1 MNFEYSQQP
10 INIRTAL
17 IAIISGILIGF
28 ILIAAFGYNPI
39 DVFST
44 LLNGAFG
51 SGKNIA
57 TSLRW
62 ATPLMFTGVAA
73 AMSFRGG
80 MFNFGIDGQL
90 YFGSLAGTIVGLTF
104 PQLPAYLLIPL
115 MMIAS
120 MVFGGLWALI
130 PALIRT
136 RLNGSEV
143 VPALMLNYVAI
154 HLTDYI
160 VHYHFL
166 ASGTHGDSLKTDRV
180 AEQALFSPLV
190 RGYQITAAVFIGL
203 FVVLLFWWIM
213 RKTKLGYSISLT
225 GISPE
230 FARYGGVDVDRIRI
244 LVMVLSGALAG
255 LGGLVEIISMRWRF
269 ESGFAPSFGQDGI
282 LAALL
287 GNSSPLGTLIGTIF
301 MGALKSGSLAV
312 ERYTDVSR
320 TLATIIQ
327 GVITC
332 FVSARLISKYI
343 GLDTLT
349 YKWNTWRQAK
359 KAGSSGV

>member
-1 MNFEYSQQP
+1 MNFEYSQLP
-10 INIRTAL
+10 INLRTAL
-17 IAIISGILIGF
+17 IAIISGIVIGF
-28 ILIAAFGYNPI
+28 ILIGAFGYNPLV
-39 DVFST
+39 VFGT
-44 LLNGAFG
+44 LLHGAFG
-51 SGKNIA
+51 TGIA

-73 AMSFRGG
+73 AISFRGG

-104 PQLPAYLLIPL
+104 TQLPAYFLVPL
-115 MMIAS
+115 MMFVS
-120 MVFGGLWALI
+120 MAFGALWALI

-136 RLNGSEV
+136 RLGGSEV

-166 ASGTHGDSLKTDRV
+166 AGGTHGDSLKTDRV
-180 AEQALFSPLV
+180 AQQVLFSPMV
-190 RGYQITAAVFIGL
+190 RGYQLTAAIFIGL
-203 FVVLLFWWIM
+203 FIVVLFWWLM
-213 RKTKLGYSISLT
+213 RKTKLGYSISMT
-225 GISPE
+225 GVSPE
-230 FARYGGVDVDRIRI
+230 FARYGGVDVDRMRI
-244 LVMVLSGALAG
+244 LVMALSGAIAG

-287 GNSSPLGTLIGTIF
+287 GNSGPLGTLVGTIF

-332 FVSARLISKYI
+332 FVSARLISKYV

-349 YKWNTWRQAK
+349 FKWNTWREAK
-359 KAGSSGV
+359 KAGNSDV